1 MERGTDINMIYYA
14 LDKNG
19 KPIGKVGQLN
29 DVEIQTEEPEL
40 TDEIPMISLTDS
52 FSGEFKIEL
61 MRKDKRTWGRILQ
74 MPKYKVTEW
83 MFPRKKKRGTMK
95 RKRRLRKEMAQAII
109 NLIRNMDFRNVFRDI
124 GVTAEQA
131 GKTIQKFE
139 EMLRETEDG
148 TRDTTKTLP
157 IQSARGKNTVF
168 DGGGRSVLQ

>member
-1 MERGTDINMIYYA
+1 MKIKYYA
-14 LDKNG
+14 IKNDG
-19 KPIGKVGQLN
+19 TLLGEIGRMEG
-29 DVEIQTEEPEL
+29 VEIQEPDLKNEVP
-40 TDEIPMISLTDS
+40 TISLTDG
-52 FSGEFKIEL
+52 FSGEFTIEL
-61 MRKDKRTWGRILQ
+61 KRKDKKIFGSIFG

-83 MFPRKKKRGTMK
+83 MFPKKKKRGTMK
-95 RKRRLRKEMAQAII
+95 RERRLRKETARAII
-109 NLIRNMDFRNVFRDI
+109 NLIRNMDCSNIFRDL